1 MGRIFIFLLVL
12 FLAGCKSTPVW
23 PWKTEVPCDKTADG
37 KADCSEMDVLNTY
50 SKARSYCLDL
60 SDLYEGTGS
69 NISSSRFWIA
79 SFGTLSGAV
88 FAPLS
93 SGSAKDAWSGVSG
106 STNALQSALDENF
119 SNAVFVRRRQEI
131 ADSGKVARDGMS
143 NVPSNVSK
151 VLLAMDIAYD
161 CRMAVA
167 RADAAAASAINLLQ
181 SKSPT
186 APVSEG
192 RPAAQVNP
200 VETKVEAKDAAF
212 AAAAPASAAAANA
225 AIPSTATPA
234 VQAIVQAAGA
244 AAANAATQAAAPAA
258 AKAAMEVA
266 TQISPASG
274 VGVSTSVQ
282 TQAAAQA
289 AAQAAGE
296 IAARGVAQ
304 KAAQATIPKGSSPA
318 TVQAVE
324 NAANAAVSAAT
335 QAAAQ
340 AAAATAARQ
349 VPMGESQPISIE
361 K

>member
-1 MGRIFIFLLVL
+1 MGRVLIFVLVLLLV
-12 FLAGCKSTPVW
+12 GCKSTPAW
-23 PWKTEVPCDKTADG
+23 PWKTGVPCDKAADG
-37 KADCSEMDVLNTY
+37 KADCSDMDVLNTY
-50 SKARSYCLDL
+50 SQARSYCLDL

-69 NISSSRFWIA
+69 SISSSRFWIA

-88 FAPLS
+88 FAPLAG
-93 SGSAKDAWSGVSG
+93 GSAKDAWSGVSG

-131 ADSGKVARDGMS
+131 ADSGKVAREGMS
-143 NVPSNVSK
+143 NVSNVGK

-167 RADAAAASAINLLQ
+167 RADAAAASAINQLQ
-181 SKSPT
+181 SKSP
-186 APVSEG
+186 ALPISDG
-192 RPAAQVNP
+192 KSAAQVNP
-200 VETKVEAKDAAF
+200 VETKAQAQGAAL
-212 AAAAPASAAAANA
+212 AAAGPASAAAANA
-225 AIPSTATPA
+225 AVPSTATPA
-234 VQAIVQAAGA
+234 VQAIVQTAGA

-266 TQISPASG
+266 AQTLTPSADAPALAN
-274 VGVSTSVQ
+274 

-296 IAARGVAQ
+296 VAAREVAQ
-304 KAAQATIPKGSSPA
+304 KAAQATIPKGSSSA
-318 TVQAVE
+318 TVQAVK

-340 AAAATAARQ
+340 AAAQTASRQ
-349 VPMGESQPISIE
+349 IPIGQSQPINIE
-361 K
+361 Q